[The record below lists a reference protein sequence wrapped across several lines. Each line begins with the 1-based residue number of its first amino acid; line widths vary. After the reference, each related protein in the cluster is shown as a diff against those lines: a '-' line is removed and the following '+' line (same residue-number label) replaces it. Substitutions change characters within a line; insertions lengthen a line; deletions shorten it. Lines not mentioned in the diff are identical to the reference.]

1 MLIKT
6 EALILRVIAFRD
18 TSKVVT
24 VYTADHGL
32 VSLLAKGVRG
42 PKPRFGAALELFA
55 HSDLVYYHRDS
66 RELQLLGEASL
77 LDPYLGLSRSADRY
91 VTGVAVLEF
100 LLKVLGGQEPPGRLY
115 TLSQRTLE
123 VLETCPRPALQ
134 AVFRAFELKA
144 ISFLGHRPELYACV
158 ECGTAVGETASEGF
172 SPLLGGVVCA
182 ACALNQTG
190 VLALPRP
197 VLGLF
202 QRLLTC
208 TLADLEQ
215 SPPGGAEVGPVA
227 RLLEAFFQC
236 HLERYDALRAVRMSG
251 MLTAGGE
258 A

>member
-6 EALILRVIAFRD
+6 EALILRTIPFRD

-24 VYTADHGL
+24 AYTADHGL

-42 PKPRFGAALELFA
+42 PKPRFGGALELFS
-55 HSDLVYYHRDS
+55 HSDLVYYHKDS

-91 VTGVAVLEF
+91 IHAVAVLEF

-123 VLETCPRPALQ
+123 VLETCPPAALE

-158 ECGTAVGETASEGF
+158 ECGRPAGETGGDGF
-172 SPLLGGVVCA
+172 SPLLGGLVCA
-182 ACALNQTG
+182 GCALHETG
-190 VLALPRP
+190 VLALSPP
-197 VLGLF
+197 SLGLL
-202 QRLLTC
+202 QRLLTA

-215 SPPGGAEVGPVA
+215 APPGASEVGPVA

-236 HLERYDALRAVRMSG
+236 HLERYESLRAVRMSG
-251 MLTAGGE
+251 MFAAKGE
-258 A
+258 T